1 MSDLSKSSP
10 PRDPSR
16 SGANDH
22 VRRSRVDDDK
32 TPLNWL
38 LLVPIVICLAV
49 PFYNRTDPVVFG
61 MPFFYWFQLAIIP
74 IGVTCT
80 VIVYRAH
87 RRNQERGR

>member
-10 PRDPSR
+10 LRDQSPPGPDDPS
-16 SGANDH
+16 G
-22 VRRSRVDDDK
+22 RSRADDDK

-49 PFYNRTDPVVFG
+49 PFYNRTDPVLFG